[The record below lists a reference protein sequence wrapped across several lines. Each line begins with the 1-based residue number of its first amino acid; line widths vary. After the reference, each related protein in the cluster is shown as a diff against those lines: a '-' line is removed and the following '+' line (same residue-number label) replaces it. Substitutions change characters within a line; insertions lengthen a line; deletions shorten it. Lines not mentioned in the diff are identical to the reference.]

1 MPFTRGQIETI
12 GADWADASER
22 NDDLDAL
29 RAQRVELLVLEG
41 DLLRSKLVWKF
52 AVMRQSLT
60 YRAVN
65 LAEAAI
71 DQWEAENILACT
83 QPVNPRSARKETL
96 STVCVGLMPS
106 TS

>member
-1 MPFTRGQIETI
+1 
-12 GADWADASER
+12 
-22 NDDLDAL
+22 
-29 RAQRVELLVLEG
+29 
-41 DLLRSKLVWKF
+41 
-52 AVMRQSLT
+52 MRQSLT